1 MLVHPGNFDKVKS
14 IDPWRC
20 YICDPSQCG
29 GNLKLRPDWR
39 VKIQDF
45 FINNTGMEFVGST
58 HTFTPRTAFLNYKNT
73 LVKTA
78 FAPPAESRNPTES
91 TPPSLLISADPS
103 GCSRSLTALR
113 QVSSRLQPR
122 RRIPQSL
129 HPQP

>member
-58 HTFTPRTAFLNYKNT
+58 HTFTPRTAFLNDKNT
-73 LVKTA
+73 LVKSA

-113 QVSSRLQPR
+113 RVSSRLQPR
-122 RRIPQSL
+122 RHIPQGL
-129 HPQP
+129 PPQP